1 MWRGD
6 NSLNRQIPPN
16 PKTLVT
22 DSWALKA
29 SLEVA
34 LNICLREHWFL
45 LEVLTPAPE
54 STWMNFFLLHPMFS
68 QGIEDDPGTTIR
80 LSPAI
85 LNPE

>member
-1 MWRGD
+1 MWKEY
-6 NSLNRQIPPN
+6 NSLNRQISLN

-34 LNICLREHWFL
+34 LNICLIEHWFL
-45 LEVLTPAPE
+45 LEVLTPTSE
-54 STWMNFFLLHPMFS
+54 STWIDFLLLHPMFS
-68 QGIEDDPGTTIR
+68 QGIEDDPGTMIR
-80 LSPAI
+80 LSLVI